1 MEIVIVIIV
10 FQVVRHLITKYHS
23 LCLPEV
29 EEVLSFYER
38 WPQLSE
44 VRLNFLNI
52 NMLHFIINVLIRQS
66 NKQQYKQTNSG
77 SMKNFDLK
85 MRMKCQPA
93 VTAVPSTY
101 RPKCHLKISK

>member
-1 MEIVIVIIV
+1 MEIIIVIIV

-44 VRLNFLNI
+44 VRLNVLNI

-66 NKQQYKQTNSG
+66 NNNNTNSG

-85 MRMKCQPA
+85 MRMKYRPA

-101 RPKCHLKISK
+101 RPKCDLKISK